1 MLIVIEGVVG
11 LDKQKFRPSDW
22 AEMLLEGVGLAHFG
36 QNHKIHY
43 ENDVEPA
50 TADGH
55 ASIIFDEALEQTHP
69 EAFSEILRFANEN
82 RLHRFMKEGTISHGA
97 GQPGPTP
104 PR

>member
-1 MLIVIEGVVG
+1 MLIVIEGV
-11 LDKQKFRPSDW
+11 LLPDRRKFRPSDW

-50 TADGH
+50 IADGH

-82 RLHRFMKEGTISHGA
+82 RLHRFMKEGTISHSA
-97 GQPGPTP
+97 GQTRPA
-104 PR
+104 PRR

>member
-11 LDKQKFRPSDW
+11 PDKQKFRPSDW

-82 RLHRFMKEGTISHGA
+82 RLHRFMKEGTISHA
-97 GQPGPTP
+97 TGQPGPA
-104 PR
+104 PRR